1 MLRVKSRL
9 GWVLVLLALFA
20 LAGCSASPKMGVN
33 PAETD
38 GGEAGGGDADERG
51 ELLVLIEAAR
61 EDYKAGR
68 YAAARQKLERVLEDV
83 EQDVGLQTRAGNA
96 AYREGRYA
104 IAADHY
110 EKALRYADNPL
121 PEVRYNLAM
130 VRLTQAAAELDRVR
144 AISDSE
150 KLKTDITD
158 LLDLLER
165 YAGRPVPDAAAA
177 GHQGA
182 SDE

>member
-1 MLRVKSRL
+1 MGNANNRL
-9 GWVLVLLALFA
+9 GGLLVLFALLA
-20 LAGCSASPKMGVN
+20 LAGCSSSPRVGSN
-33 PAETD
+33 PAD
-38 GGEAGGGDADERG
+38 AGGGDADERG
-51 ELLVLIEAAR
+51 QLLVLIEAAR

-177 GHQGA
+177 GHKGA